1 MLCRPPLALYSIVH
15 TTLQIHPRHIAWLRA
30 MGEEL
35 ERQCDFSAALKYYYA
50 GKVYFAKLDN
60 LEIGVESIRSI
71 GPFDHKQ
78 LYETICCALQ
88 ALVEDATFSAWAEK
102 HPGVVLSKE
111 FDLENQ
117 SRHLKHCL
125 NLSSIETTPTL
136 LHVRAC
142 RRHLFWNRP
151 LNHSCHLTTLTA
163 RFSGAPPR
171 NSAFVFT

>member
-1 MLCRPPLALYSIVH
+1 MLNSIVH
-15 TTLQIHPRHIAWLRA
+15 TTLQIQRTHIAWLRD

-50 GKVYFAKLDN
+50 GKMYFAKLDSF
-60 LEIGVESIRSI
+60 EIGFESVCNI

-88 ALVEDATFSAWAEK
+88 AVVDDAKFSAWVEK

-117 SRHLKHCL
+117 TRHLRHCL

-136 LHVRAC
+136 LHVREC
-142 RRHLFWNRP
+142 HIHLFRIA
-151 LNHSCHLTTLTA
+151 LSITHA
-163 RFSGAPPR
+163 I
-171 NSAFVFT
+171 